1 MTLTEIRAAL
11 TELETRPRQ
20 SLGQNFLY
28 DQNLARW
35 IVEQLPGHHDGTI
48 LEIGPGLGALTEF
61 LVPVAK
67 RLVLV
72 EKDERMV
79 AWLRRKFPVPQVELF
94 HTDALAFDLRKICGE
109 GPVAIVGNLP
119 YYVSTALIS
128 HYTDAL
134 SPASILVL
142 TLQHEVA
149 GRLSATPGTP
159 DYGAMSVCVQ
169 RRWQVR
175 FLRKLP
181 PSVFYPAPKVSSAV
195 VSLTPRPSDEIL
207 PLDEGAFESLVRRGF
222 SERRKQ
228 LKNLLPEL
236 RGSWQEI
243 TSAAGISA
251 EARAENLTLAQ
262 WEKLTS
268 LAAPSSAQHGNEL
281 FDVVDASDAVVG
293 PKPRAFVHVNNLR
306 HRAIHILLFNT
317 KGELFLQKRSPWKDL
332 NPSLWD
338 SSTAGHVDAGET
350 YHQAALREL
359 QEELGVSAPL
369 KKIGKLE
376 SSPATSWEFV
386 EIFSGHHDGPFHLA
400 RMEVETGA
408 FFPISKIQAWFSS
421 RPQDFTPLFR
431 LIFPRFLEKN
441 DGPAG

>member
-28 DQNLARW
+28 DQNLARG
-35 IVEQLPGHHDGTI
+35 IVEQLQGHHDGTI
-48 LEIGPGLGALTEF
+48 LEIGPGLGALTEY
-61 LVPVAK
+61 LAPLAK

-79 AWLRRKFPVPQVELF
+79 TWLARKFPMPQVELF
-94 HTDALAFDLRKICGE
+94 HTDALAFDLRTVCGE

-119 YYVSTALIS
+119 YYISTALIS
-128 HYTDAL
+128 HFTDAL

-149 GRLSATPGTP
+149 TRLSAMPGSA

-195 VSLTPRPSDEIL
+195 VSLTPRPVKEIL
-207 PLDEGAFESLVRRGF
+207 PLDDTAFENLVRRGF

-236 RGSWQEI
+236 RESWPEL

-262 WEKLTS
+262 WEQLTALTS
-268 LAAPSSAQHGNEL
+268 PSSAQRGDEL
-281 FDVVDASDAVVG
+281 FDVVDESDAVLG
-293 PKPRAFVHVNNLR
+293 PQPRAYVHVNNLR
-306 HRAIHILLFNT
+306 HRAIHILLTNA

-338 SSTAGHVDAGET
+338 SSAAGHVDAGET
-350 YHQAALREL
+350 YHEAAHREL

-386 EIFSGHHDGPFHLA
+386 EIFTGSHEGPFHLA
-400 RMEVETGA
+400 RMEVEAGA
-408 FFPISKIQAWFSS
+408 FFPLAKIQAWFAN

-431 LIFPRFLEKN
+431 IIFPRFLEP
-441 DGPAG
+441 DSGD

>member
-35 IVEQLPGHHDGTI
+35 TVEQLQGHHDGTV
-48 LEIGPGLGALTEF
+48 LEIGPGLGALTGF
-61 LVPVAK
+61 VAPHAR
-67 RLVLV
+67 RLILV
-72 EKDERMV
+72 EKDTRMV
-79 AWLRRKFPVPQVELF
+79 AWLRRAFSSPQVELF
-94 HTDALAFDLRKICGE
+94 SMDALAFDLREICGE
-109 GPVAIVGNLP
+109 GRVAILGNLP

-128 HYTDAL
+128 HFTNAL

-142 TLQHEVA
+142 TLQHELA
-149 GRLSATPGTP
+149 ARLSATPGTR

-169 RRWQVR
+169 RRWNVR

-195 VSLTPRPSDEIL
+195 VSLTPRLPREIL
-207 PLDEGAFESLVRRGF
+207 PLDDGAFESLVRRGF

-236 RGSWQEI
+236 RDSWQEL
-243 TSAAGISA
+243 TSTVGVHA
-251 EARAENLTLAQ
+251 EARAENLSLAQ

-268 LAAPSSAQHGNEL
+268 LVSPASAQRGEEL
-281 FDVVDASDAVVG
+281 FDEVDESDAVLG
-293 PKPRAFVHVNNLR
+293 PQPRAFIHVNNLR
-306 HRAIHILLFNT
+306 HRAIHILLFNAA
-317 KGELFLQKRSPWKDL
+317 GELFLQKRSPWKDL

-338 SSTAGHVDAGET
+338 SSAAGHVDSGET
-350 YHQAALREL
+350 YHEAAGREL
-359 QEELGVSAPL
+359 QEELGVSTPL

-376 SSPATSWEFV
+376 SSPETSWEFV
-386 EIFSGHHDGPFHLA
+386 EIFTGHHEGPFQLA

-408 FFPISKIQAWFSS
+408 FFPMTKIKSWFAR

-431 LIFPRFLEKN
+431 LIFPQFLEQK
-441 DGPAG
+441 

>member
-28 DQNLARW
+28 DQNLARG
-35 IVEQLPGHHDGTI
+35 IVEQLQGHHDGTI

-61 LVPVAK
+61 LLPMAH

-79 AWLRRKFPVPQVELF
+79 TWLGRKFPPPQVELF
-94 HTDALAFDLRKICGE
+94 HTDALAFDLRRICGE
-109 GPVAIVGNLP
+109 GRVAIVGNLP

-128 HYTDAL
+128 HYTNAL

-149 GRLSATPGTP
+149 TRLSATPGTP

-169 RRWQVR
+169 RRWNVR

-195 VSLTPRPSDEIL
+195 VSLTPRSSKDVL
-207 PLDEGAFESLVRRGF
+207 PLDDGVFESLVRRGF

-236 RGSWQEI
+236 RESWPEI
-243 TSAAGISA
+243 TSAVGITV
-251 EARAENLTLAQ
+251 EARAENLTLTQ

-268 LAAPSSAQHGNEL
+268 LVSPNSAQHGEEL
-281 FDVVDASDAVVG
+281 FDEVDESDTVIG
-293 PKPRAFVHVNNLR
+293 PQPRAFVHVNNLR
-306 HRAIHILLFNT
+306 HRAVHILLFNT
-317 KGELFLQKRSPWKDL
+317 EGELFLQKRSPWKDL
-332 NPSLWD
+332 NPALWD
-338 SSTAGHVDAGET
+338 SSAAGHVDAGET
-350 YHQAALREL
+350 YHEAASREL

-376 SSPATSWEFV
+376 SAAETSWEFV
-386 EIFSGHHDGPFHLA
+386 EVFTGHHEGPFHLA

-408 FFPISKIQAWFSS
+408 FFPLATIKSWFNN
-421 RPQDFTPLFR
+421 RPADFTPLFC
-431 LIFPRFLEKN
+431 LIFPRFLVPKSWN
-441 DGPAG
+441 

>member
-11 TELETRPRQ
+11 AELETRPRQ

-35 IVEQLPGHHDGTI
+35 IVEQLQGHHDGTI

-61 LVPVAK
+61 LVPMAD

-79 AWLRRKFPVPQVELF
+79 RWLSNKFPLPQVELF
-94 HTDALAFDLRKICGE
+94 HTDALAFDLRRICGE

-149 GRLSATPGTP
+149 ARLSATPETS

-169 RRWQVR
+169 RRWDVR

-195 VSLTPRPSDEIL
+195 VSLTPRPSKEIL
-207 PLDEGAFESLVRRGF
+207 PLDDDAFESLVRRGF

-236 RGSWQEI
+236 RGSWQDI
-243 TSAAGISA
+243 TSAVGIPV
-251 EARAENLTLAQ
+251 EARAESLTLAQ
-262 WEKLTS
+262 WEKLTA
-268 LAAPSSAQHGNEL
+268 LASPCSAQHGDEL
-281 FDVVDASDAVVG
+281 FDVVDEDDAVLG
-293 PKPRAFVHVNNLR
+293 PQPRAFVHVNNLR
-306 HRAIHILLFNT
+306 HRAIHILLFNSA
-317 KGELFLQKRSPWKDL
+317 GELFLQKRSPWKDL

-338 SSTAGHVDAGET
+338 SSAAGHVDAGET
-350 YHQAALREL
+350 YHEAAGREL

-369 KKIGKLE
+369 KKIGKLG
-376 SSPATSWEFV
+376 SSSETSWEFV
-386 EIFSGHHDGPFHLA
+386 EIFTGHHEGPFHLA

-408 FFPISKIQAWFSS
+408 FFPIPKIQKWFST

-431 LIFPRFLEKN
+431 LIFPGFIGGL
-441 DGPAG
+441 

>member
-11 TELETRPRQ
+11 GELETRPRQ
-20 SLGQNFLY
+20 SLGQNFLF

-35 IVEQLPGHHDGTI
+35 IVEQLHGHHEGTI

-61 LVPVAK
+61 LVPLAS

-79 AWLRRKFPVPQVELF
+79 TWLKQKFPLPQVELF
-94 HTDALAFDLRKICGE
+94 HTDALAFDLRTICGD

-128 HYTDAL
+128 HYTNAL

-149 GRLSATPGTP
+149 ARLSATPGTS

-195 VSLTPRPSDEIL
+195 VSLTPRPPDQVL
-207 PLDEGAFESLVRRGF
+207 PLDDDAFEDLVRRGF

-243 TSAAGISA
+243 TGALGISA
-251 EARAENLTLAQ
+251 DARAESLTLTQ
-262 WEKLTS
+262 WEKLTV
-268 LAAPSSAQHGNEL
+268 LACPAAAQHGTEL
-281 FDVVDASDAVVG
+281 FDVVDDSDGVIG
-293 PKPRAFVHVNNLR
+293 PQPRAFVHVNNLR
-306 HRAIHILLFNT
+306 HRAIHILLFNSG
-317 KGELFLQKRSPWKDL
+317 GELYLQKRSPWKDL
-332 NPSLWD
+332 NPALWD
-338 SSTAGHVDAGET
+338 SSAAGHVDAGET
-350 YHQAALREL
+350 YYQAAQREL
-359 QEELGVSAPL
+359 QEELGVTAPL

-386 EIFSGHHDGPFHLA
+386 EIFTGHHEGPFHLA
-400 RMEVETGA
+400 RMEVEAGA
-408 FFPISKIQAWFSS
+408 FFPIPKIEAWFAR
-421 RPQDFTPLFR
+421 RPKDFTPLFR
-431 LIFPRFLEKN
+431 QIFPKFTKQ
-441 DGPAG
+441 G